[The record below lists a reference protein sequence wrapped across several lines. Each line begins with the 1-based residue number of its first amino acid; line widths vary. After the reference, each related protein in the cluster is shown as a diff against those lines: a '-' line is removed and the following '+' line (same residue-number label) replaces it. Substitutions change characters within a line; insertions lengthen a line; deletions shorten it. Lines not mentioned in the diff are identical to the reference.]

1 MNKNIE
7 KIDRHLKGVALPEYV
22 SEQHRRQLRRQIL
35 NRIERRQTMFV
46 GKRAW
51 KVAALV
57 AVVIGVGTIATAVGL
72 KVRKYYF
79 VGRETDGPYNKYN
92 FKSEL
97 ETVELEDGSTE
108 VRGRM
113 VGIASMDPNFTI
125 DVEQKIKDLEEID
138 LLRQQND
145 RELVTVEEQEVNGKP
160 QPRIFIFKYVLADGS
175 EETQSE
181 EDPDTQDR
189 GMSLTKE
196 QMYELLSLRLKR
208 LKHADKEEYI
218 SIEEEVKGRI
228 FVFKQ
233 QRYVLSD
240 GTEIIVSTG
249 MPK

>member
-7 KIDRHLKGVALPEYV
+7 KIDRYLKGLTLPEHV

-160 QPRIFIFKYVLADGS
+160 QPRTFIFKYVLADGS
-175 EETQSE
+175 EEMMGE
-181 EDPDTQDR
+181 GDPGER
-189 GMSLTKE
+189 SLTKE
-196 QMYELLSLRLKR
+196 QMDELLSLRLKR

-218 SIEEEVKGRI
+218 SIEKEVKGRI